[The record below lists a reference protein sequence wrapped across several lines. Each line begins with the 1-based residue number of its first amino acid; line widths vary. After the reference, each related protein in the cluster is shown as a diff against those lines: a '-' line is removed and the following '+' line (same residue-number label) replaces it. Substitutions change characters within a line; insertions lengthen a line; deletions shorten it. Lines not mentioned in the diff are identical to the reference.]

1 MKYKPFDQGVHS
13 PATMSLVASS
23 AHGGGG
29 GGGGGAGSSVPGQS
43 QNLQARTLPSDILR
57 SLKSPADPVADGQPR
72 QPPQIIEFL
81 NMRDY
86 TTQVD
91 SIVDIGEPIFQ
102 AFPPKIIFHGYEA
115 HSELVARL
123 SLRNNDNV
131 SRRVK
136 ILRPQSPFVTV
147 EPEIT
152 SSGQKKS
159 GNKVAPGM
167 ETHFRVKFRPSS
179 DLSFKYNLVVATE
192 REKYIVPIDAIGC
205 APALDLPDRLE
216 FPPALAKSV
225 VELPLLVRN
234 VGTRPADF
242 SLRTSEHFSV
252 RPTSGSLG
260 IDESLVLVVAA
271 APPVRGE
278 CHGELFLTYSE
289 DQNEISSSPLT
300 ACCALS
306 ALGEE
311 ADVRLSTDLV
321 EVLST
326 FISTLSQKTFTI
338 VNNSDKAI
346 DFRFKTNASAHED
359 ARMLQEMEF
368 RLADAEME
376 ELRNLA
382 SNDSAQTML
391 VQRKYRNLFKRAQAD
406 AFLFKDD
413 QFSIHPV
420 QGTVT
425 PFSEFEVTVR
435 FVPNSPREQST
446 VAFCEVSGKTDRIP
460 LTVKGQGDGPK
471 AVFSYD
477 VLDVGDTFINT
488 LHQYE
493 VELLNRGEI
502 EAEFRLVPPQSTFGQ
517 HFRFEPDSGV
527 LGVGEALPVRVL
539 FESDILGEFSE
550 SFSWE
555 IKGASESLVL
565 DFRGRVVGP
574 TFELDCT
581 ELDFGVVSYG
591 FRYSLDFTVTN
602 TSEIPMKFRMRIRDG
617 EGETFEGALTAP
629 PAASSV
635 AAAAGAGHSAS
646 DEDDSEASISAESS
660 ASSSGFVLIPSSGT
674 LLPMGKQ
681 TVTIELISKSIR
693 RYDTPLLIDIPGV
706 GDGVLEVPVNAECMV
721 PRVTVTADVL
731 DFGECFLR
739 HPYKMPLQ
747 LVNDSKLPAKFE
759 VLTQN
764 AQSRG
769 LAEYEVEPKSGG
781 IAAWG
786 SQQLEFTLSTTRLG
800 RIHLPVRIRIVGS
813 QSDPLEMVIA
823 AKSVG
828 PRLQFGLQPEEFLTA
843 PSIDFGKRPVLVDA
857 TQKLFL
863 NNPSLIP
870 AEFKTFIEGRDSTY
884 QADKREGRLEPG
896 ESTEVNVTV
905 NMDDVM
911 RFRDKLHILVVEGD
925 DTHVPLSAVGTGTTI
940 TCPEI
945 SEGGID
951 FGNQFTNQVFSREIV
966 LQNQG
971 RRSQTIVWTNSRLED
986 EKAATAAATG
996 RDKGNA
1002 SSSSAVGTST
1012 AVDGSSPKS
1021 PVFKIS
1027 PERTSIAPKTSC
1039 VFLVS
1044 GSSSTCGLAA
1054 ERLICNIPVDKGA
1067 AKTIGEIPLSADLAN
1082 PFLQFSD
1089 TAMEFSYCFVPNAT
1103 VPKTLEKPLTIKNI
1117 SKLPLRFQMLAQAP
1131 FSVQPVELVLKPGQ
1145 HERVKVYFDIEYC
1158 QSKDKKSSNVASRIM
1173 IQYVDNPQRDTVEL
1187 RGEINYP
1194 SIDLSA
1200 ERVDFGCVLQDT
1212 TARSSITLTNSSR
1225 VDAIYN
1231 WAFLESGSGANA
1243 RGAPM
1248 NSVFDILPIRGL
1260 LSPGQSEIVEFS
1272 YSAHLGPKASGV
1284 AVCQVEGGADYQVA
1298 LLAESDNIKYSI
1310 DPKVI
1315 DLGIQPYEK
1324 TFERE
1329 VQVHNPGKV
1338 PCSYRVD
1345 LSRVKRPGVLS
1356 VSPTAGT
1363 LEAGQ
1368 REVLMVKVRPGIP
1381 DRVEEHIY
1389 VEVAHFEPE
1398 RVTVMMEGIYPCCH
1412 LTLPREPTETFSTGV
1427 ESAKESFCEGSPAIF
1442 AAARIGMK
1450 SAAVTSMRSPRRT
1463 ANTAVGRSKT
1473 PRTNGSSA
1481 MGEGDRFVPTKVEI
1495 ELEADR
1501 VGLCKAILKEERDA
1515 LTAEGDL
1522 SVAGS
1527 TQSSMQDSKALEGS
1541 RKARSAKV
1549 KPAKRPAR
1557 VVSEYCIDF
1566 GNVVKGTQR
1575 VKRFRLQNLGWHP
1588 ITVNVDKK
1596 ALRPGVIVE
1605 PDSVQRLPGQPE
1617 FGTADMALTLKTG
1630 ACDAGPLEWI
1640 VPLSIRNSPKI
1651 HVALKAV
1658 IVVPGIVAHLDQL
1671 NFGEVR
1677 SGTERILFVKLH
1689 NPKEVPATWTLKK
1702 PMEASKD
1709 WAYFKCEPDQGTLMP
1724 GESQNVAVTF
1734 CPVQNREEPYLQ
1746 KLPLKVGYSS
1756 QVVNLVC
1763 RGTGYTLKMRLDPP
1777 SLNLGALLPGQ
1788 KSNSGEFR
1796 IVNDGKFDIEVFSL
1810 DFDKQYLVEE
1820 EMLRRCDMYGD
1831 GSVMKLE
1838 TREAQ
1843 QGLWAEVLESDKRR
1857 RAMEQLQ
1864 DQDAATEEALAAEES
1879 PEGEASATAG
1889 EEGVGEI
1896 ETPLEEQQPV
1906 QVDDTLNIVLHGA
1919 KSCRAEQASRLAAR
1933 YGLAVLDVKASIESL
1948 MSNFDA
1954 LPDNVRAAVRPQPTE
1969 GEEAEASANDAFSA
1983 LLKHAL
1989 QGERFEK
1996 GVIVDGLEHDLLPPG
2011 ECFKGVLVALGLAE
2025 SNDASEQGEDED
2037 EENSG
2042 AVWSGSKKVFVN
2054 IFVEHPPADS
2064 EASGVGE
2071 EPSRVEGEE
2080 SAGSDAAAAA
2090 PEVAQAEGDEPP
2102 EGGMPD
2108 HTADPRSYLGFDD
2121 FHGLLEHF
2129 KKSVANVLIRKFS
2142 EAEDAEALFKELL
2155 GIKFRLGKISTVLP
2169 SVFEDE
2175 KVTPDPYTVE
2185 IVQKPAVRPARTP
2198 VLHFKLLE
2206 AEKREVASG
2215 EADEGG
2221 EPTEVGGVEEVEP
2234 EKKTRWVVPAHGS
2247 VTVRVDFDSEDVG
2260 TFREMLGFEVMGGE
2274 KYNVLMAEGVAAHP
2288 QISQDFRN
2296 VYYSKVKAKVA
2307 SAVSRQ
2313 FVISRQMFEFGPLL
2327 AGKDKGGYEE
2337 GKHPEN
2343 SALFRI
2349 TNCGLFEANVDIS
2362 LRSSSG
2368 ENAEGSPFIVEPA
2381 SMSLK
2386 VDETQDLSVYAFP
2399 TENGL
2404 FEEAVVCSIE
2414 GNPNP
2419 VVFPMTCLGDKPLL
2433 EIDGL
2438 SEDSINFGRLLL
2450 GQRDTKTLVLRNTS
2464 NLLAKWNLSG
2474 LEDLPSEISVEPA
2487 MGELAAHQ
2495 EATVTVNLSAEK
2507 SEEFE
2512 QNLILSYG
2520 DVGGLDDPQEVPI
2533 SVTGEAYSIDVDV
2546 KFPEESSNGL
2556 DFGLVKVVEDAV
2568 KEIQVVNTGKYPVGF
2583 QTNIRTQKVRTLFE
2597 VEPSAGTVPP
2607 GDTQTLQVRFNSS
2620 HDLAKEVTLIDNNDI
2635 SLHIIEELT
2644 GSRESTVPIRVNLQA
2659 VFCKYSL
2666 RPARGINFGPLVFNS
2681 TSQPRTFEIS
2691 NTGVFPFDF
2700 RLFAYGEEEE
2710 DAAAAR
2716 GGSLSLGNFTVS
2728 PASGTVEPGTVQ
2740 QVSTTFLA
2748 ENSRS
2753 YCKLMGIEVSDRD
2766 PSDHPG
2772 GVPYEISGESCIP
2785 GINSSDFEGIFEEHL
2800 VKSAFDPYESNRG
2813 VFALREKCFDFGAVV
2828 AQVDGET
2835 DDRSASMGTGMSS
2848 NLKISNPHKVPC
2860 TVNFSV
2866 HAKGDEAGAFPMDV
2880 SPAKAHIPAHEHRY
2894 VTVTFDPRS
2903 IGQFSGVFEATVEGA
2918 AADGS
2923 AVQAF
2928 RCELRGEGTLPTL
2941 SLSLPGSGQGST
2953 FSDSGEPVL
2962 QFPRL
2967 RLGKEK
2973 EISLVVRNDGSVP
2986 ARGKLEMASCSG
2998 FYFEGVPSGPFELA
3012 PKRTL
3017 GARLVFSPEEAG
3029 EYKHKMQLSVEDNRF
3044 DSQLIDIVGEGYV
3057 EDVAF
3062 EGLPDGLD
3070 DELRLTDTCP
3080 GTPAEASFTLT
3091 NQSAA
3096 HLKFQWNTDAQ
3107 ELSSVTIKPSAGHLH
3122 QGMTKTI
3129 SVKFAPTETTHLVAV
3144 KLPLKL
3150 VPIEYEESDS
3160 AFPDWDDSQVT
3171 LAYPEE
3177 GGEDAE
3183 PECCMLPEPTHT
3195 AKDSEAKDIAL
3206 TLHAHADST
3215 RYECETGP
3223 IQFKTTTMFQSRTF
3237 SFPLKNISTIDM
3249 PFSWVVRDDVGTPSD
3264 ESPFS
3269 VSPSSGTL
3277 APEQTLMVTV
3287 RFSPLEVED
3296 WQHELVCEIPNLD
3309 KGFPKIERSL
3319 RGKVSRPWCHF
3330 LLPESDYL
3338 SSGRRPTNASRAVD
3352 PNSKVIEFESLGSR
3366 VRNVK
3371 RFFVLNPTDVA
3382 YEFSWDQQGGAR
3394 EAFRCVNRKGT
3405 IAPGKRFEMAFEY
3418 TPEENGELES
3428 GWVFCLPRQGI
3439 KVPFLLVGRVI
3450 EPRVALDRP
3459 ALNFGKVIL
3468 GGKARETIH
3477 IINSEHLPFNFSMDK
3492 TSFGANP
3499 GMKPEVHFEPM
3510 QGVVPPNSSV
3520 AVAATFIP
3528 AKEGNFNFNV
3538 VCNVK
3543 KKPTNLNL
3551 NIKGEGYAIHDA
3563 MHLESEGGHV
3573 ELVSGAANPVKMG
3586 RVLINEKCIK
3596 RLHLLNTGDIN
3607 YNFVWDSGK
3616 NQNVVVTPA
3625 AGTVPKGER
3634 LQCELSYSPSAQ
3646 ESLDMYALTCKIQN
3660 SHKYVLNLTAQ
3671 GHRPKLDFSFHSH
3684 NFGPCF
3690 IQSGGPAM
3698 NQASLRVVNNDIID
3712 ISCDLVFESTPY
3724 LEVKSSPTVLAPGEF
3739 QEIPISFL
3747 PKENRQYEETLA
3759 FEINGLFRADVQIK
3773 GEGCPVKVELFD
3785 VKHANVNFGS
3795 LMANQSTT
3803 RYVKLVNRSKIPTL
3817 VSLAPSLLVLQRY
3830 GISAIPAGDL
3840 YLKPRE
3846 AGTLT
3851 LNFHPTARLR
3861 QFFEEIPLS
3870 VSGET
3875 RSLFNIS
3882 GACLGTELKLASE
3895 SLPFGAVSLGSKVTK
3910 RLQLENTGDV
3920 ITKFSW
3926 DSNALGP
3933 NFTISPAEG
3942 FLAPHQEVM
3951 LDVCFHPE
3959 SLNSDVRVERVS
3971 LFVEGAET
3979 QYLTVTGMCVQQ
3991 EAEAAVVTFSTN
4003 VRCSETKNVS
4013 VKNTTNTNWVL
4024 KPVVSSENW
4033 SAPEVLSVKAGAT
4046 AELPLTYKPLSMTGD
4061 SHHEGSVFFPL
4072 PDGSGILHNLTGEAS
4087 EPNAEGEVAQDV
4099 PAKAVHVEVLPV
4111 KNWLNSL
4118 QRLRAIVELDVED
4131 PAVQLT
4137 GPEYIDIPGSAV
4149 RDYKLRLFSFKECKI
4164 SAKVTF
4170 KNDDTGEFVFYV
4182 LKFSV
4187 GPPSIQGNLS
4197 LECAVRQ
4204 QAKENILIK
4213 NPLGTDVTIKAAC
4226 ANKQVSLPDE
4236 IILKPSSE
4244 AAIEVKY
4251 RPLLV
4256 EECEET
4262 LTLTSEELGIYSY
4275 SLSLRG
4281 LSPGLERSLVFNV
4294 PLGSKDVKSFRFMHY
4309 LDEKSDYS
4317 CKLASGD
4324 AGFSTEA
4331 SIVAH
4336 PAGPEGIESEV
4347 DVTFE
4352 PTRIGSN
4359 FKDTLLVKSAVA
4371 GEFICPVIGR
4381 CIAPKPQG
4389 PFDVKGKGEV
4399 PFKNIFPKEVA
4410 FHCTVDN
4417 PAFSVNKEERIPAK
4431 KATVI
4436 SISYQAREGRPSTT
4450 KLTVTCPESP
4460 EPWLFYLQG
4469 N

>member
-1368 REVLMVKVRPGIP
+1368 REVLTVKVRPGIP

-1796 IVNDGKFDIEVFSL
+1796 IVNEGKFDIEVFSL

-2848 NLKISNPHKVPC
+2848 NLKISNPQ
-2860 TVNFSV
+2860 
-2866 HAKGDEAGAFPMDV
+2866 GAL
-2880 SPAKAHIPAHEHRY
+2880 HR
-2894 VTVTFDPRS
+2894 
-2903 IGQFSGVFEATVEGA
+2903 
-2918 AADGS
+2918 
-2923 AVQAF
+2923 
-2928 RCELRGEGTLPTL
+2928 
-2941 SLSLPGSGQGST
+2941 
-2953 FSDSGEPVL
+2953 
-2962 QFPRL
+2962 
-2967 RLGKEK
+2967 
-2973 EISLVVRNDGSVP
+2973 
-2986 ARGKLEMASCSG
+2986 
-2998 FYFEGVPSGPFELA
+2998 
-3012 PKRTL
+3012 
-3017 GARLVFSPEEAG
+3017 
-3029 EYKHKMQLSVEDNRF
+3029 QL
-3044 DSQLIDIVGEGYV
+3044 
-3057 EDVAF
+3057 
-3062 EGLPDGLD
+3062 
-3070 DELRLTDTCP
+3070 
-3080 GTPAEASFTLT
+3080 
-3091 NQSAA
+3091 
-3096 HLKFQWNTDAQ
+3096 
-3107 ELSSVTIKPSAGHLH
+3107 
-3122 QGMTKTI
+3122 
-3129 SVKFAPTETTHLVAV
+3129 
-3144 KLPLKL
+3144 
-3150 VPIEYEESDS
+3150 
-3160 AFPDWDDSQVT
+3160 
-3171 LAYPEE
+3171 
-3177 GGEDAE
+3177 
-3183 PECCMLPEPTHT
+3183 
-3195 AKDSEAKDIAL
+3195 
-3206 TLHAHADST
+3206 
-3215 RYECETGP
+3215 
-3223 IQFKTTTMFQSRTF
+3223 
-3237 SFPLKNISTIDM
+3237 
-3249 PFSWVVRDDVGTPSD
+3249 
-3264 ESPFS
+3264 
-3269 VSPSSGTL
+3269 
-3277 APEQTLMVTV
+3277 
-3287 RFSPLEVED
+3287 
-3296 WQHELVCEIPNLD
+3296 
-3309 KGFPKIERSL
+3309 
-3319 RGKVSRPWCHF
+3319 
-3330 LLPESDYL
+3330 
-3338 SSGRRPTNASRAVD
+3338 
-3352 PNSKVIEFESLGSR
+3352 
-3366 VRNVK
+3366 
-3371 RFFVLNPTDVA
+3371 
-3382 YEFSWDQQGGAR
+3382 
-3394 EAFRCVNRKGT
+3394 
-3405 IAPGKRFEMAFEY
+3405 
-3418 TPEENGELES
+3418 
-3428 GWVFCLPRQGI
+3428 
-3439 KVPFLLVGRVI
+3439 
-3450 EPRVALDRP
+3450 
-3459 ALNFGKVIL
+3459 
-3468 GGKARETIH
+3468 
-3477 IINSEHLPFNFSMDK
+3477 
-3492 TSFGANP
+3492 
-3499 GMKPEVHFEPM
+3499 
-3510 QGVVPPNSSV
+3510 
-3520 AVAATFIP
+3520 
-3528 AKEGNFNFNV
+3528 
-3538 VCNVK
+3538 
-3543 KKPTNLNL
+3543 
-3551 NIKGEGYAIHDA
+3551 
-3563 MHLESEGGHV
+3563 
-3573 ELVSGAANPVKMG
+3573 
-3586 RVLINEKCIK
+3586 
-3596 RLHLLNTGDIN
+3596 
-3607 YNFVWDSGK
+3607 
-3616 NQNVVVTPA
+3616 
-3625 AGTVPKGER
+3625 
-3634 LQCELSYSPSAQ
+3634 
-3646 ESLDMYALTCKIQN
+3646 
-3660 SHKYVLNLTAQ
+3660 
-3671 GHRPKLDFSFHSH
+3671 
-3684 NFGPCF
+3684 
-3690 IQSGGPAM
+3690 
-3698 NQASLRVVNNDIID
+3698 
-3712 ISCDLVFESTPY
+3712 
-3724 LEVKSSPTVLAPGEF
+3724 
-3739 QEIPISFL
+3739 
-3747 PKENRQYEETLA
+3747 
-3759 FEINGLFRADVQIK
+3759 
-3773 GEGCPVKVELFD
+3773 
-3785 VKHANVNFGS
+3785 
-3795 LMANQSTT
+3795 
-3803 RYVKLVNRSKIPTL
+3803 
-3817 VSLAPSLLVLQRY
+3817 
-3830 GISAIPAGDL
+3830 
-3840 YLKPRE
+3840 
-3846 AGTLT
+3846 
-3851 LNFHPTARLR
+3851 
-3861 QFFEEIPLS
+3861 
-3870 VSGET
+3870 
-3875 RSLFNIS
+3875 
-3882 GACLGTELKLASE
+3882 
-3895 SLPFGAVSLGSKVTK
+3895 
-3910 RLQLENTGDV
+3910 
-3920 ITKFSW
+3920 
-3926 DSNALGP
+3926 
-3933 NFTISPAEG
+3933 
-3942 FLAPHQEVM
+3942 
-3951 LDVCFHPE
+3951 
-3959 SLNSDVRVERVS
+3959 
-3971 LFVEGAET
+3971 
-3979 QYLTVTGMCVQQ
+3979 
-3991 EAEAAVVTFSTN
+3991 
-4003 VRCSETKNVS
+4003 
-4013 VKNTTNTNWVL
+4013 
-4024 KPVVSSENW
+4024 
-4033 SAPEVLSVKAGAT
+4033 
-4046 AELPLTYKPLSMTGD
+4046 
-4061 SHHEGSVFFPL
+4061 
-4072 PDGSGILHNLTGEAS
+4072 
-4087 EPNAEGEVAQDV
+4087 
-4099 PAKAVHVEVLPV
+4099 
-4111 KNWLNSL
+4111 
-4118 QRLRAIVELDVED
+4118 
-4131 PAVQLT
+4131 
-4137 GPEYIDIPGSAV
+4137 
-4149 RDYKLRLFSFKECKI
+4149 
-4164 SAKVTF
+4164 
-4170 KNDDTGEFVFYV
+4170 
-4182 LKFSV
+4182 
-4187 GPPSIQGNLS
+4187 
-4197 LECAVRQ
+4197 
-4204 QAKENILIK
+4204 
-4213 NPLGTDVTIKAAC
+4213 
-4226 ANKQVSLPDE
+4226 
-4236 IILKPSSE
+4236 
-4244 AAIEVKY
+4244 
-4251 RPLLV
+4251 
-4256 EECEET
+4256 
-4262 LTLTSEELGIYSY
+4262 
-4275 SLSLRG
+4275 
-4281 LSPGLERSLVFNV
+4281 
-4294 PLGSKDVKSFRFMHY
+4294 
-4309 LDEKSDYS
+4309 
-4317 CKLASGD
+4317 
-4324 AGFSTEA
+4324 
-4331 SIVAH
+4331 
-4336 PAGPEGIESEV
+4336 
-4347 DVTFE
+4347 
-4352 PTRIGSN
+4352 
-4359 FKDTLLVKSAVA
+4359 
-4371 GEFICPVIGR
+4371 
-4381 CIAPKPQG
+4381 
-4389 PFDVKGKGEV
+4389 
-4399 PFKNIFPKEVA
+4399 
-4410 FHCTVDN
+4410 
-4417 PAFSVNKEERIPAK
+4417 
-4431 KATVI
+4431 
-4436 SISYQAREGRPSTT
+4436 
-4450 KLTVTCPESP
+4450 
-4460 EPWLFYLQG
+4460 
-4469 N
+4469 

>member
-57 SLKSPADPVADGQPR
+57 SLKPPADPVADGQPR

-311 ADVRLSTDLV
+311 ADVQLSTDLD

-2368 ENAEGSPFIVEPA
+2368 ENAEGS
-2381 SMSLK
+2381 
-2386 VDETQDLSVYAFP
+2386 
-2399 TENGL
+2399 
-2404 FEEAVVCSIE
+2404 
-2414 GNPNP
+2414 
-2419 VVFPMTCLGDKPLL
+2419 
-2433 EIDGL
+2433 
-2438 SEDSINFGRLLL
+2438 
-2450 GQRDTKTLVLRNTS
+2450 
-2464 NLLAKWNLSG
+2464 
-2474 LEDLPSEISVEPA
+2474 
-2487 MGELAAHQ
+2487 
-2495 EATVTVNLSAEK
+2495 
-2507 SEEFE
+2507 
-2512 QNLILSYG
+2512 
-2520 DVGGLDDPQEVPI
+2520 
-2533 SVTGEAYSIDVDV
+2533 
-2546 KFPEESSNGL
+2546 
-2556 DFGLVKVVEDAV
+2556 
-2568 KEIQVVNTGKYPVGF
+2568 
-2583 QTNIRTQKVRTLFE
+2583 
-2597 VEPSAGTVPP
+2597 
-2607 GDTQTLQVRFNSS
+2607 
-2620 HDLAKEVTLIDNNDI
+2620 
-2635 SLHIIEELT
+2635 
-2644 GSRESTVPIRVNLQA
+2644 
-2659 VFCKYSL
+2659 
-2666 RPARGINFGPLVFNS
+2666 
-2681 TSQPRTFEIS
+2681 
-2691 NTGVFPFDF
+2691 
-2700 RLFAYGEEEE
+2700 
-2710 DAAAAR
+2710 
-2716 GGSLSLGNFTVS
+2716 LSL
-2728 PASGTVEPGTVQ
+2728 
-2740 QVSTTFLA
+2740 
-2748 ENSRS
+2748 
-2753 YCKLMGIEVSDRD
+2753 
-2766 PSDHPG
+2766 
-2772 GVPYEISGESCIP
+2772 
-2785 GINSSDFEGIFEEHL
+2785 
-2800 VKSAFDPYESNRG
+2800 
-2813 VFALREKCFDFGAVV
+2813 
-2828 AQVDGET
+2828 
-2835 DDRSASMGTGMSS
+2835 
-2848 NLKISNPHKVPC
+2848 
-2860 TVNFSV
+2860 
-2866 HAKGDEAGAFPMDV
+2866 
-2880 SPAKAHIPAHEHRY
+2880 
-2894 VTVTFDPRS
+2894 
-2903 IGQFSGVFEATVEGA
+2903 
-2918 AADGS
+2918 
-2923 AVQAF
+2923 
-2928 RCELRGEGTLPTL
+2928 
-2941 SLSLPGSGQGST
+2941 
-2953 FSDSGEPVL
+2953 
-2962 QFPRL
+2962 
-2967 RLGKEK
+2967 
-2973 EISLVVRNDGSVP
+2973 
-2986 ARGKLEMASCSG
+2986 
-2998 FYFEGVPSGPFELA
+2998 
-3012 PKRTL
+3012 
-3017 GARLVFSPEEAG
+3017 
-3029 EYKHKMQLSVEDNRF
+3029 
-3044 DSQLIDIVGEGYV
+3044 
-3057 EDVAF
+3057 
-3062 EGLPDGLD
+3062 
-3070 DELRLTDTCP
+3070 
-3080 GTPAEASFTLT
+3080 
-3091 NQSAA
+3091 
-3096 HLKFQWNTDAQ
+3096 
-3107 ELSSVTIKPSAGHLH
+3107 
-3122 QGMTKTI
+3122 
-3129 SVKFAPTETTHLVAV
+3129 
-3144 KLPLKL
+3144 
-3150 VPIEYEESDS
+3150 
-3160 AFPDWDDSQVT
+3160 
-3171 LAYPEE
+3171 
-3177 GGEDAE
+3177 
-3183 PECCMLPEPTHT
+3183 
-3195 AKDSEAKDIAL
+3195 
-3206 TLHAHADST
+3206 
-3215 RYECETGP
+3215 
-3223 IQFKTTTMFQSRTF
+3223 
-3237 SFPLKNISTIDM
+3237 
-3249 PFSWVVRDDVGTPSD
+3249 
-3264 ESPFS
+3264 
-3269 VSPSSGTL
+3269 
-3277 APEQTLMVTV
+3277 
-3287 RFSPLEVED
+3287 
-3296 WQHELVCEIPNLD
+3296 
-3309 KGFPKIERSL
+3309 
-3319 RGKVSRPWCHF
+3319 
-3330 LLPESDYL
+3330 
-3338 SSGRRPTNASRAVD
+3338 
-3352 PNSKVIEFESLGSR
+3352 
-3366 VRNVK
+3366 
-3371 RFFVLNPTDVA
+3371 
-3382 YEFSWDQQGGAR
+3382 
-3394 EAFRCVNRKGT
+3394 
-3405 IAPGKRFEMAFEY
+3405 
-3418 TPEENGELES
+3418 
-3428 GWVFCLPRQGI
+3428 
-3439 KVPFLLVGRVI
+3439 
-3450 EPRVALDRP
+3450 
-3459 ALNFGKVIL
+3459 
-3468 GGKARETIH
+3468 
-3477 IINSEHLPFNFSMDK
+3477 
-3492 TSFGANP
+3492 
-3499 GMKPEVHFEPM
+3499 
-3510 QGVVPPNSSV
+3510 
-3520 AVAATFIP
+3520 
-3528 AKEGNFNFNV
+3528 
-3538 VCNVK
+3538 
-3543 KKPTNLNL
+3543 
-3551 NIKGEGYAIHDA
+3551 
-3563 MHLESEGGHV
+3563 
-3573 ELVSGAANPVKMG
+3573 
-3586 RVLINEKCIK
+3586 
-3596 RLHLLNTGDIN
+3596 
-3607 YNFVWDSGK
+3607 
-3616 NQNVVVTPA
+3616 
-3625 AGTVPKGER
+3625 
-3634 LQCELSYSPSAQ
+3634 
-3646 ESLDMYALTCKIQN
+3646 
-3660 SHKYVLNLTAQ
+3660 
-3671 GHRPKLDFSFHSH
+3671 
-3684 NFGPCF
+3684 
-3690 IQSGGPAM
+3690 
-3698 NQASLRVVNNDIID
+3698 
-3712 ISCDLVFESTPY
+3712 
-3724 LEVKSSPTVLAPGEF
+3724 
-3739 QEIPISFL
+3739 
-3747 PKENRQYEETLA
+3747 
-3759 FEINGLFRADVQIK
+3759 
-3773 GEGCPVKVELFD
+3773 
-3785 VKHANVNFGS
+3785 
-3795 LMANQSTT
+3795 
-3803 RYVKLVNRSKIPTL
+3803 
-3817 VSLAPSLLVLQRY
+3817 
-3830 GISAIPAGDL
+3830 
-3840 YLKPRE
+3840 
-3846 AGTLT
+3846 
-3851 LNFHPTARLR
+3851 
-3861 QFFEEIPLS
+3861 
-3870 VSGET
+3870 
-3875 RSLFNIS
+3875 
-3882 GACLGTELKLASE
+3882 
-3895 SLPFGAVSLGSKVTK
+3895 
-3910 RLQLENTGDV
+3910 
-3920 ITKFSW
+3920 
-3926 DSNALGP
+3926 
-3933 NFTISPAEG
+3933 
-3942 FLAPHQEVM
+3942 
-3951 LDVCFHPE
+3951 
-3959 SLNSDVRVERVS
+3959 
-3971 LFVEGAET
+3971 
-3979 QYLTVTGMCVQQ
+3979 
-3991 EAEAAVVTFSTN
+3991 
-4003 VRCSETKNVS
+4003 
-4013 VKNTTNTNWVL
+4013 
-4024 KPVVSSENW
+4024 
-4033 SAPEVLSVKAGAT
+4033 
-4046 AELPLTYKPLSMTGD
+4046 
-4061 SHHEGSVFFPL
+4061 
-4072 PDGSGILHNLTGEAS
+4072 
-4087 EPNAEGEVAQDV
+4087 
-4099 PAKAVHVEVLPV
+4099 
-4111 KNWLNSL
+4111 
-4118 QRLRAIVELDVED
+4118 
-4131 PAVQLT
+4131 
-4137 GPEYIDIPGSAV
+4137 
-4149 RDYKLRLFSFKECKI
+4149 
-4164 SAKVTF
+4164 
-4170 KNDDTGEFVFYV
+4170 
-4182 LKFSV
+4182 
-4187 GPPSIQGNLS
+4187 
-4197 LECAVRQ
+4197 
-4204 QAKENILIK
+4204 
-4213 NPLGTDVTIKAAC
+4213 
-4226 ANKQVSLPDE
+4226 
-4236 IILKPSSE
+4236 
-4244 AAIEVKY
+4244 
-4251 RPLLV
+4251 
-4256 EECEET
+4256 
-4262 LTLTSEELGIYSY
+4262 
-4275 SLSLRG
+4275 
-4281 LSPGLERSLVFNV
+4281 
-4294 PLGSKDVKSFRFMHY
+4294 
-4309 LDEKSDYS
+4309 
-4317 CKLASGD
+4317 
-4324 AGFSTEA
+4324 
-4331 SIVAH
+4331 
-4336 PAGPEGIESEV
+4336 
-4347 DVTFE
+4347 
-4352 PTRIGSN
+4352 
-4359 FKDTLLVKSAVA
+4359 
-4371 GEFICPVIGR
+4371 
-4381 CIAPKPQG
+4381 
-4389 PFDVKGKGEV
+4389 
-4399 PFKNIFPKEVA
+4399 
-4410 FHCTVDN
+4410 
-4417 PAFSVNKEERIPAK
+4417 
-4431 KATVI
+4431 
-4436 SISYQAREGRPSTT
+4436 
-4450 KLTVTCPESP
+4450 
-4460 EPWLFYLQG
+4460 
-4469 N
+4469 

>member
-359 ARMLQEMEF
+359 ARMLQEMEI

-1368 REVLMVKVRPGIP
+1368 REVLTVKVRPGIP

-1796 IVNDGKFDIEVFSL
+1796 IVNEGKFDIEVFSL

-2343 SALFRI
+2343 LALFRI

-2848 NLKISNPHKVPC
+2848 NLKISNPQ
-2860 TVNFSV
+2860 
-2866 HAKGDEAGAFPMDV
+2866 GAL
-2880 SPAKAHIPAHEHRY
+2880 HR
-2894 VTVTFDPRS
+2894 
-2903 IGQFSGVFEATVEGA
+2903 
-2918 AADGS
+2918 
-2923 AVQAF
+2923 
-2928 RCELRGEGTLPTL
+2928 
-2941 SLSLPGSGQGST
+2941 
-2953 FSDSGEPVL
+2953 
-2962 QFPRL
+2962 
-2967 RLGKEK
+2967 
-2973 EISLVVRNDGSVP
+2973 
-2986 ARGKLEMASCSG
+2986 
-2998 FYFEGVPSGPFELA
+2998 
-3012 PKRTL
+3012 
-3017 GARLVFSPEEAG
+3017 
-3029 EYKHKMQLSVEDNRF
+3029 QL
-3044 DSQLIDIVGEGYV
+3044 
-3057 EDVAF
+3057 
-3062 EGLPDGLD
+3062 
-3070 DELRLTDTCP
+3070 
-3080 GTPAEASFTLT
+3080 
-3091 NQSAA
+3091 
-3096 HLKFQWNTDAQ
+3096 
-3107 ELSSVTIKPSAGHLH
+3107 
-3122 QGMTKTI
+3122 
-3129 SVKFAPTETTHLVAV
+3129 
-3144 KLPLKL
+3144 
-3150 VPIEYEESDS
+3150 
-3160 AFPDWDDSQVT
+3160 
-3171 LAYPEE
+3171 
-3177 GGEDAE
+3177 
-3183 PECCMLPEPTHT
+3183 
-3195 AKDSEAKDIAL
+3195 
-3206 TLHAHADST
+3206 
-3215 RYECETGP
+3215 
-3223 IQFKTTTMFQSRTF
+3223 
-3237 SFPLKNISTIDM
+3237 
-3249 PFSWVVRDDVGTPSD
+3249 
-3264 ESPFS
+3264 
-3269 VSPSSGTL
+3269 
-3277 APEQTLMVTV
+3277 
-3287 RFSPLEVED
+3287 
-3296 WQHELVCEIPNLD
+3296 
-3309 KGFPKIERSL
+3309 
-3319 RGKVSRPWCHF
+3319 
-3330 LLPESDYL
+3330 
-3338 SSGRRPTNASRAVD
+3338 
-3352 PNSKVIEFESLGSR
+3352 
-3366 VRNVK
+3366 
-3371 RFFVLNPTDVA
+3371 
-3382 YEFSWDQQGGAR
+3382 
-3394 EAFRCVNRKGT
+3394 
-3405 IAPGKRFEMAFEY
+3405 
-3418 TPEENGELES
+3418 
-3428 GWVFCLPRQGI
+3428 
-3439 KVPFLLVGRVI
+3439 
-3450 EPRVALDRP
+3450 
-3459 ALNFGKVIL
+3459 
-3468 GGKARETIH
+3468 
-3477 IINSEHLPFNFSMDK
+3477 
-3492 TSFGANP
+3492 
-3499 GMKPEVHFEPM
+3499 
-3510 QGVVPPNSSV
+3510 
-3520 AVAATFIP
+3520 
-3528 AKEGNFNFNV
+3528 
-3538 VCNVK
+3538 
-3543 KKPTNLNL
+3543 
-3551 NIKGEGYAIHDA
+3551 
-3563 MHLESEGGHV
+3563 
-3573 ELVSGAANPVKMG
+3573 
-3586 RVLINEKCIK
+3586 
-3596 RLHLLNTGDIN
+3596 
-3607 YNFVWDSGK
+3607 
-3616 NQNVVVTPA
+3616 
-3625 AGTVPKGER
+3625 
-3634 LQCELSYSPSAQ
+3634 
-3646 ESLDMYALTCKIQN
+3646 
-3660 SHKYVLNLTAQ
+3660 
-3671 GHRPKLDFSFHSH
+3671 
-3684 NFGPCF
+3684 
-3690 IQSGGPAM
+3690 
-3698 NQASLRVVNNDIID
+3698 
-3712 ISCDLVFESTPY
+3712 
-3724 LEVKSSPTVLAPGEF
+3724 
-3739 QEIPISFL
+3739 
-3747 PKENRQYEETLA
+3747 
-3759 FEINGLFRADVQIK
+3759 
-3773 GEGCPVKVELFD
+3773 
-3785 VKHANVNFGS
+3785 
-3795 LMANQSTT
+3795 
-3803 RYVKLVNRSKIPTL
+3803 
-3817 VSLAPSLLVLQRY
+3817 
-3830 GISAIPAGDL
+3830 
-3840 YLKPRE
+3840 
-3846 AGTLT
+3846 
-3851 LNFHPTARLR
+3851 
-3861 QFFEEIPLS
+3861 
-3870 VSGET
+3870 
-3875 RSLFNIS
+3875 
-3882 GACLGTELKLASE
+3882 
-3895 SLPFGAVSLGSKVTK
+3895 
-3910 RLQLENTGDV
+3910 
-3920 ITKFSW
+3920 
-3926 DSNALGP
+3926 
-3933 NFTISPAEG
+3933 
-3942 FLAPHQEVM
+3942 
-3951 LDVCFHPE
+3951 
-3959 SLNSDVRVERVS
+3959 
-3971 LFVEGAET
+3971 
-3979 QYLTVTGMCVQQ
+3979 
-3991 EAEAAVVTFSTN
+3991 
-4003 VRCSETKNVS
+4003 
-4013 VKNTTNTNWVL
+4013 
-4024 KPVVSSENW
+4024 
-4033 SAPEVLSVKAGAT
+4033 
-4046 AELPLTYKPLSMTGD
+4046 
-4061 SHHEGSVFFPL
+4061 
-4072 PDGSGILHNLTGEAS
+4072 
-4087 EPNAEGEVAQDV
+4087 
-4099 PAKAVHVEVLPV
+4099 
-4111 KNWLNSL
+4111 
-4118 QRLRAIVELDVED
+4118 
-4131 PAVQLT
+4131 
-4137 GPEYIDIPGSAV
+4137 
-4149 RDYKLRLFSFKECKI
+4149 
-4164 SAKVTF
+4164 
-4170 KNDDTGEFVFYV
+4170 
-4182 LKFSV
+4182 
-4187 GPPSIQGNLS
+4187 
-4197 LECAVRQ
+4197 
-4204 QAKENILIK
+4204 
-4213 NPLGTDVTIKAAC
+4213 
-4226 ANKQVSLPDE
+4226 
-4236 IILKPSSE
+4236 
-4244 AAIEVKY
+4244 
-4251 RPLLV
+4251 
-4256 EECEET
+4256 
-4262 LTLTSEELGIYSY
+4262 
-4275 SLSLRG
+4275 
-4281 LSPGLERSLVFNV
+4281 
-4294 PLGSKDVKSFRFMHY
+4294 
-4309 LDEKSDYS
+4309 
-4317 CKLASGD
+4317 
-4324 AGFSTEA
+4324 
-4331 SIVAH
+4331 
-4336 PAGPEGIESEV
+4336 
-4347 DVTFE
+4347 
-4352 PTRIGSN
+4352 
-4359 FKDTLLVKSAVA
+4359 
-4371 GEFICPVIGR
+4371 
-4381 CIAPKPQG
+4381 
-4389 PFDVKGKGEV
+4389 
-4399 PFKNIFPKEVA
+4399 
-4410 FHCTVDN
+4410 
-4417 PAFSVNKEERIPAK
+4417 
-4431 KATVI
+4431 
-4436 SISYQAREGRPSTT
+4436 
-4450 KLTVTCPESP
+4450 
-4460 EPWLFYLQG
+4460 
-4469 N
+4469 